1 MSSTNPLLGMA
12 VYSLANALELY
23 QSNEPNN
30 AERRRFG
37 AIILMDL
44 SVEYILKAK
53 LYQLDQNE
61 FMKKQ
66 QDLGF
71 SDCINDD
78 RIVFLEGIVPH
89 TGQTN
94 ASRYVFAK
102 LVSEFKK
109 VLKMGQHSIK
119 IKRGEVM
126 CGRKVLLAI
135 GERGTA
141 LNLDLINEKCLRLFC
156 LKA

>member
-1 MSSTNPLLGMA
+1 MSWTKLTNDFF
-12 VYSLANALELY
+12 
-23 QSNEPNN
+23 NN
-30 AERRRFG
+30 RFVKF
-37 AIILMDL
+37 AIPID
-44 SVEYILKAK
+44 YFT
-53 LYQLDQNE
+53 D
-61 FMKKQ
+61 
-66 QDLGF
+66 
-71 SDCINDD
+71 
-78 RIVFLEGIVPH
+78 FLEGIVPH

-126 CGRKVLLAI
+126 CGRKGLLAI